1 MLTVSAIL
9 ISLWYSLVEQISIR
23 KCQRI
28 PVAFAE
34 AIAFSDVLM
43 SPRQGLHGNQL
54 DFFPVGPAGFLQCPG
69 FLNVVLDWIRAK
81 LALTFLVAVANL
93 ETVGILNGI
102 RLLIMMNSSKSLNG
116 SG

>member
-1 MLTVSAIL
+1 MSAIL

-23 KCQRI
+23 KCQII
-28 PVAFAE
+28 PVYFAE
-34 AIAFSDVLM
+34 AIAFSDLLM
-43 SPRQGLHGNQL
+43 SPRQGLHGNQP
-54 DFFPVGPAGFLQCPG
+54 DFFPIGLAGFLQCPC

-93 ETVGILNGI
+93 EIVGILNDTRI
-102 RLLIMMNSSKSLNG
+102 LILMNSSKFING